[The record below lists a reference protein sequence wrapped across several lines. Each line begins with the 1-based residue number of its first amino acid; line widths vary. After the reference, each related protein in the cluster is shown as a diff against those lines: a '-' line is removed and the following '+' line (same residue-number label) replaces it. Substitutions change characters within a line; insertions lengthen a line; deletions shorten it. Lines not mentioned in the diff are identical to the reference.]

1 MFPAEFVRL
10 PASHRHGHTDVASGA
25 MGADDRLSVANGTHL
40 RHQSKRCPG
49 GSCCR
54 KLSDALAETYERCVV
69 GSQLTNGRPRPF
81 SVMWQNIRCSIWF
94 HLLVPGGKWHTLI
107 FSPSSSANS
116 CRHTFHNRER
126 LPLLPPE
133 SAVTSNSLASG

>member
-1 MFPAEFVRL
+1 MRRTDLQPNGLHPGENGPL
-10 PASHRHGHTDVASGA
+10 SHRNRIIRWAERS
-25 MGADDRLSVANGTHL
+25 
-40 RHQSKRCPG
+40 
-49 GSCCR
+49 
-54 KLSDALAETYERCVV
+54 LAE
-69 GSQLTNGRPRPF
+69 SL
-81 SVMWQNIRCSIWF
+81 WQNIRCSILF